1 MKLMRL
7 FENFYLEIM
16 AAHSGTNQE
25 VTTKK
30 KVLGFD
36 PKRSGPS
43 KPRSQVHTVKDI
55 TGSFVL
61 PRL

>member
-7 FENFYLEIM
+7 LENFYLEIM

-30 KVLGFD
+30 VLGFD

-43 KPRSQVHTVKDI
+43 KPQISGPH
-55 TGSFVL
+55 S
-61 PRL
+61 